1 MNLKQLIKFGLEN
14 SSDPVIKNPVL
25 REALEPRFM
34 DQAALSDDVVPGAL
48 KDEIAGNF
56 DPSQETYE
64 EYLQRKSL
72 ERPFNMNQGGRIG
85 FNAGELVKPSPDG
98 VRQGYARAKNYERD
112 AKRVEARKKGLIYDA
127 NTKKFRKTKAQTGT
141 IPTPK
146 QQQKIIDAFPGTTFD
161 FEKYPAFGVKKYLTK
176 DQNKTN
182 KAWAAVRRFKNKGYT
197 TTMGKGLNVRGEP
210 YKTEGKRLTK
220 KQIEFIKSNF
230 ELPEGVKAW
239 NFDDYRN
246 KYGVKSTIA
255 KKGSDAQY
263 ARDNFINRIRQRLKK
278 KEKWTVAA
286 DRGSVRGW
294 MMLQM
299 NRLYKN
305 QMEAIKQLPELKKLG
320 LTYEPVYDIFDD
332 GSKEGRKIIV
342 GFRDNTPAGKGK
354 VYYGLD
360 KWAKKDAADWTK
372 HGDWKL
378 NQKLVDI
385 TKRTKNAPNEVIM
398 GLLEDRGFKNLDG
411 KLKLNHLIHFLSGK
425 PGTSKQVIKNAIV
438 RHHQSGVRWGSATN
452 DLVLTTDIINAKIK
466 GIERNIAEGRILPD
480 DIKTLENF
488 NVTVKA
494 PDGKIYGGG
503 GKTPIGQ
510 FKQIESSVAKALE
523 TGVDLRGK
531 KFDNK
536 KLLKF
541 FKDAGIPCIK
551 GEGGQC
557 TSIIDYQKG
566 YNKLVQ
572 EGAEGSSKAIKKLG
586 RFTKSMRALTGAA
599 KWTGYGLLAEAGFMV
614 PFAIAD
620 YAAGKSWKR
629 IVGNATD
636 YGFGPIFGQSEL
648 EEFKE
653 YLPKGSA
660 AVQRRNIMELGER
673 LYGMEQQKVNPGYGR
688 IGYREKAPI
697 QRQKVYDDLLD
708 EYLLNMQPF
717 MRPSPHTE
725 QGQFYDQGLMDKAE
739 QQDIDTVKR
748 IAAADAARKD
758 ERIERGII
766 ADKNW
771 QSQIDPRYAHAQ
783 GGIASLKKKW

>member
-1 MNLKQLIKFGLEN
+1 MKIKDYNDAIEFFRTNDYQAADGAWSEFYQ
-14 SSDPVIKNPVL
+14 SEV
-25 REALEPRFM
+25 LEPRIT
-34 DQAALSDDVVPGAL
+34 DLAD
-48 KDEIAGNF
+48 
-56 DPSQETYE
+56 
-64 EYLQRKSL
+64 
-72 ERPFNMNQGGRIG
+72 GGRIG
-85 FNAGELVKPSPDG
+85 FNAGELVKTSPDG
-98 VRQGYARAKNYERD
+98 VRQGYARAKGQKFASDYERA

-127 NTKKFRKTKAQTGT
+127 DTKKFRKTTRPTGT
-141 IPTPK
+141 FPTPE
-146 QQQKIIDAFPGTTFD
+146 QQQKIIDAFPDTKFNFD
-161 FEKYPAFGVKKYLTK
+161 EYPAFGVKKYLTE

-182 KAWAAVRRFKNKGYT
+182 KAWAAVDRFKKKGYVSGV
-197 TTMGKGLNVRGEP
+197 GKGLNVRGVP
-210 YKTEGKRLTK
+210 YSDEGKRLTK
-220 KQIEFIKSNF
+220 TQIEFIKSNF

-263 ARDNFINRIRQRLKK
+263 ARDNFINSIRQRLKK
-278 KEKWTVAA
+278 KTPWTVAA
-286 DRGSVRGW
+286 DRGSTKGW

-299 NRLYKN
+299 KRLYDN
-305 QMEAIKQLPELKKLG
+305 QMRANRQLPDLRQMK

-332 GSKEGRKIIV
+332 GSKKGRKIIV

-398 GLLEDRGFKNLDG
+398 GLLEDRGFKNVDG
-411 KLKLNHLIHFLSGK
+411 KLKLNHLIHFLSGRE
-425 PGTSKQVIKNAIV
+425 GTSKQVLKNAIV

-452 DLVLTTDIINAKIK
+452 DLVLTTDIINLKIK

-503 GKTPIGQ
+503 KTTPIGQ

-523 TGVDLRGK
+523 TGVDLRGR

-541 FKDAGIPCIK
+541 FKDARIPCIK

-572 EGAEGSSKAIKKLG
+572 EAADGKGSAKAIQKLDK
-586 RFTKSMRALTGAA
+586 FTKGMRALTGAA

-614 PFAIAD
+614 PFAIGD
-620 YAAGKSWKR
+620 YAAGESWKR
-629 IVGNATD
+629 ILGNATD
-636 YGFGPIFGQSEL
+636 YGFGPILGQSEQ
-648 EEFKE
+648 EEFE
-653 YLPKGSA
+653 AALPEGSA
-660 AVQRRNIMELGER
+660 APQRRKVYELGER
-673 LYGMEQQKVNPGYGR
+673 LDRMENQKVNPGYGR
-688 IGYREKAPI
+688 VGYRQKAEDA
-697 QRQKVYDDLLD
+697 RQNVYDSILD
-708 EYLLNMQPF
+708 EYILNMQPF
-717 MRPSPHTE
+717 LRTSPHLE
-725 QGQFYDQGLMDKAE
+725 ESRYYDQYLMDKAE
-739 QQDIDTVKR
+739 QEDIATMEKLEAERQAR
-748 IAAADAARKD
+748 ID
-758 ERIERGII
+758 ERTERGII
-766 ADKNW
+766 ADQNW
-771 QSQIDPRYAHAQ
+771 QSQIAPRYAQ
-783 GGIASLKKKW
+783 GGIASLKRK